1 MIKNQIE
8 HQASLMRGL
17 TPVVNLTIDPAINE
31 IWLKVLSI
39 LEKKI
44 RKPSFQTWIRPSLLS
59 SINDTEAVVAV
70 RNEFTR
76 NFLMQSYQKEI
87 QSAITEVM
95 AQALALRIVIEPE
108 LDYSI
113 NELRTSDQIQVSLA
127 AINTSLDK
135 INPVNTQFR
144 KAKTK
149 LEPKYNFNNLY
160 QAEFNQ
166 SAITFA
172 KAIIENGSG
181 FYNSLFIY
189 SAPGLGKTHLLHALG
204 NSIAKIDQDIRV
216 RYVKAEEFTNELI
229 ISIQRNQ
236 TQEFRNQYRNL
247 DLLLF
252 DDFQFLEG
260 KKTCQEEFL
269 YTFDALI
276 SSGAKVIITAQKN
289 IDDIKL
295 SSNLN
300 NKIKSSLLSQ
310 INAPS
315 FTDRI
320 AIINNK
326 SQASEM
332 GISDIYAETIAR
344 KYPNSIRELEAALYQ
359 ISAYKNFAGEN
370 IDDELIARLFGGISS
385 EPRNKGL
392 SIEKIS
398 STVADYFSLKNKE
411 LIGKKRLQDITR
423 ARHIA
428 IYLSHELL
436 EISYSRIG
444 EYFGGRKHSSIIHSI
459 KTVNSQLQ
467 SKLPSAGAL
476 KSIILDIK
484 AKI

>member
-8 HQASLMRGL
+8 HQASPMLGL
-17 TPVVNLTIDPAINE
+17 TPAIDPRINE
-31 IWLKVLSI
+31 IWLKVLLV

-44 RKPSFQTWIRPSLLS
+44 RKPSFQTWIRPTLLS
-59 SINDTEAVVAV
+59 SINETEAVVAV

-76 NFLMQSYQKEI
+76 NFLIQSYQKEI
-87 QSAITEVM
+87 QAAITEVM
-95 AQALALRIVIEPE
+95 AQALALRIVIEPN

-113 NELRTSDQIQVSLA
+113 NELRSSDQVQVSLA
-127 AINTSLDK
+127 TINTSLDK

-166 SAITFA
+166 SAINFS
-172 KAIIENGSG
+172 KAIVENGSG

-204 NSIAKIDQDIRV
+204 NSVTEIDSGMRV

-276 SSGAKVIITAQKN
+276 SSGAKVIIAAQRN
-289 IDDIKL
+289 IDEIKL
-295 SSNLN
+295 SNNLN

-310 INAPS
+310 ISSPS

-320 AIINNK
+320 SILQNK
-326 SQASEM
+326 SQASKIE
-332 GISDIYAETIAR
+332 INEIYAETIAR
-344 KYPNSIRELEAALYQ
+344 KYPESIRELEAALYQ

-370 IDDELIARLFGGISS
+370 VDDELIARLFGGIS

-398 STVADYFSLKNKE
+398 STVADYFSLKNKD
-411 LIGKKRLQDITR
+411 LISKKRLQDITR

-459 KTVNSQLQ
+459 KTVNGQLQ

-476 KSIILDIK
+476 KRIILDIK